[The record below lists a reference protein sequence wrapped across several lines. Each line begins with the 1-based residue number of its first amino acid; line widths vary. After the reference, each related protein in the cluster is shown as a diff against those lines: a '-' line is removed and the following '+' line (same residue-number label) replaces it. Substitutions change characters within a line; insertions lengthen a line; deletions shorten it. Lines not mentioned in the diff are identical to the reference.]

1 MAQIHFNRIYIIE
14 SLQHG
19 DTLTG
24 TNLHND
30 FLRYQSSNHPDFE
43 SILKNPKGKKE
54 WNELFAEIKKD
65 CEVNGNAPIK
75 ADTPEEYAN
84 AINNLSTT
92 IEERKKY
99 KQMFLENY
107 IGQSIVTYIENL

>member
-30 FLRYQSSNHPDFE
+30 LLRYQSSKHSDFK
-43 SILKNPKGKKE
+43 SILKNPKDKK
-54 WNELFAEIKKD
+54 NGTNYLQRYKKIAKKM
-65 CEVNGNAPIK
+65 E
-75 ADTPEEYAN
+75 TP
-84 AINNLSTT
+84 L
-92 IEERKKY
+92 
-99 KQMFLENY
+99 
-107 IGQSIVTYIENL
+107 